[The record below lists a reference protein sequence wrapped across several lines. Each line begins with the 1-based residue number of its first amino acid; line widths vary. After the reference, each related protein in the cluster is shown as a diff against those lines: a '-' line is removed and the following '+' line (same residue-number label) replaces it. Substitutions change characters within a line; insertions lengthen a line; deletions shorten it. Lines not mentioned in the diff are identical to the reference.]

1 MVPRRTRNCQENMA
15 LLLRLN
21 TPPYSTASKIY
32 TSLFDH
38 SRLYVV
44 STDTQRPGNQ
54 MNKEPNIIFMKR
66 PSQILTPR
74 IYIRS
79 AVRGTGHFRGVQV
92 LHKQPAREYPSPAP
106 VFFFPS
112 VFELHVLCAVLCSRG
127 ANVYAT

>member
-21 TPPYSTASKIY
+21 TPPYLTASKIY
-32 TSLFDH
+32 MSLFDH
-38 SRLYVV
+38 PRLYVV
-44 STDTQRPGNQ
+44 STDTKRPGNQ

-74 IYIRS
+74 IYIQC
-79 AVRGTGHFRGVQV
+79 A
-92 LHKQPAREYPSPAP
+92 ARDTFEAFKCCINNPHVSILLLLR
-106 VFFFPS
+106 FSFFPS
-112 VFELHVLCAVLCSRG
+112 VFVELHVLCAVLCSRG